1 MVIRALLLLLL
12 TTLPAMSDS
21 LRLLIPEMRPVVGE
35 MIPVTIRGEYTGSVT
50 LEKMVFPDSPAYDWV
65 QTARDRWVDERVDGT
80 LYRVFE
86 RRVAVFPRHA
96 GTLTIG
102 PVTHHLTKA
111 EGTSRI
117 AVNVEAQPVTRAV
130 TPYPGS
136 GRALAAR
143 NVTVRD
149 EFSAN
154 PSQLGPSESFTR
166 RITLIAEG
174 SMAHLL
180 PARPTIREPWLISF
194 AAPELRE
201 TRLTAQGPVAV
212 AVWEWTLRPHTGE
225 TGSLTPLRFPWFNTQ
240 IREMRG
246 AVTLPVEIGIAGF
259 GNNIGGQAFSS
270 RTMAVQMGAFAL
282 AGLVVG
288 MVAALIGRAPAPGRL
303 VAQIRRLLPN
313 PKGRAL
319 RKAARTGDLMA
330 LRAAAEAFVMA
341 EVRLGRTVNPRP
353 LRDLDEELFS
363 GRQAGTFDRRDFLRR
378 IGA

>member
-1 MVIRALLLLLL
+1 
-12 TTLPAMSDS
+12 
-21 LRLLIPEMRPVVGE
+21 
-35 MIPVTIRGEYTGSVT
+35 
-50 LEKMVFPDSPAYDWV
+50 
-65 QTARDRWVDERVDGT
+65 
-80 LYRVFE
+80 
-86 RRVAVFPRHA
+86 
-96 GTLTIG
+96 
-102 PVTHHLTKA
+102 
-111 EGTSRI
+111 
-117 AVNVEAQPVTRAV
+117 
-130 TPYPGS
+130 
-136 GRALAAR
+136 
-143 NVTVRD
+143 
-149 EFSAN
+149 
-154 PSQLGPSESFTR
+154 
-166 RITLIAEG
+166 
-174 SMAHLL
+174 
-180 PARPTIREPWLISF
+180 
-194 AAPELRE
+194 PELRE

-288 MVAALIGRAPAPGRL
+288 MVAALVGRAPAPGRL